1 MKTLLFI
8 ALSAT
13 LALGNDVPDDL
24 KAQPRTREEINSN
37 IDREANGVYFLNEA
51 NFDDFINYNDL
62 VLICFFETGEL

>member
-1 MKTLLFI
+1 MTI
-8 ALSAT
+8 V
-13 LALGNDVPDDL
+13 LGNDVPDDL
-24 KAQPRTREEINSN
+24 QPQPRTREEINKG